1 MINVLKLPLNRTL
14 VNWTK
19 WEGATNK
26 FWECWSRQPLWN
38 KMGITYLSSPQK
50 TGHLNLTVMSKS
62 CFIYYYYFLKIWL
75 LVFGT
80 CYKYSSHWDTTRSSS
95 FDYWS
100 KKAKPKVEP
109 STSIFSSPYSPNPY
123 FNMEFFFFFFFDLF
137 LVNVFFYIIIILYI
151 LLFLLYVN
159 IHLQI
164 ETKFFALLIL
174 LSDVNN
180 NNNNKPQL
188 CNNLEKN
195 TFLFLTFWIIFLF
208 NEPLIFEL
216 LF

>member
-1 MINVLKLPLNRTL
+1 
-14 VNWTK
+14 
-19 WEGATNK
+19 
-26 FWECWSRQPLWN
+26 
-38 KMGITYLSSPQK
+38 MGIAYLSSPQK

-123 FNMEFFFFFFFDLF
+123 FNMEFCFFIFIFYFLFFI
-137 LVNVFFYIIIILYI
+137 Y
-151 LLFLLYVN
+151 FLLMYFLHYNYTLHSVVSFVRQYSLAN
-159 IHLQI
+159 RN
-164 ETKFFALLIL
+164 KNFAMI
-174 LSDVNN
+174 D
-180 NNNNKPQL
+180 
-188 CNNLEKN
+188 
-195 TFLFLTFWIIFLF
+195 TFNWCK
-208 NEPLIFEL
+208 
-216 LF
+216 